1 MKNIYTEM
9 LKTNISENLIQFQL
23 IKSWK
28 TNALGE
34 KDALK
39 VLMKLNYWNMEIV
52 VEKLAWSKFWLEKVI
67 VVKNFVMED
76 SQMTNF

>member
-34 KDALK
+34 KGCIESVDEVELLK
-39 VLMKLNYWNMEIV
+39 YGNSSGKAGSIQVLARKSYC
-52 VEKLAWSKFWLEKVI
+52 S
-67 VVKNFVMED
+67 
-76 SQMTNF
+76 